1 MREGAAVQLLAGDR
15 LHLQHGPIDIVL
27 RAWGSRTAVA
37 DAYEAVVTRFRTV
50 LDALVAELP
59 ELRKAM
65 SDEPRVE
72 GAVAKRMVT
81 ACAPHRGV
89 FITPMAAVAGAV
101 ADELLAAMTGAAP
114 LRKAF
119 VNDGGDIALH
129 LAKGETMAVGVAADF
144 SRGPVPA
151 LNGQVTLHAADGIG
165 GIATSGSQGR
175 SFSLGIADSVTVL
188 GTDAAGADAA
198 ATLIANAVDLPGHP
212 AIRRTPARALDP
224 DSDLGDR
231 PVTTA
236 VGPLEPDEVAAALAA
251 GRACAEAMRRRG
263 LIHDAA
269 LMLCGRT
276 IVLGRSAAP
285 GGPQPWIVGVR
296 NML

>member
-1 MREGAAVQLLAGDR
+1 MREWAAVQLLAGDR
-15 LHLQHGPIDIVL
+15 LHLQHGPIDVVL
-27 RAWGSRTAVA
+27 RAWGARHAVA
-37 DAYEAVVTRFRTV
+37 DAYDAAAARFRTV
-50 LDALVAELP
+50 LDELVAELS

-65 SDEPRVE
+65 SDGPRVE
-72 GAVAKRMVT
+72 GAVARRMVA

-101 ADELLAAMTGAAP
+101 ADELLGAMTGAAP

-119 VNDGGDIALH
+119 VNDGGDIAIH
-129 LAKGETMAVGVAADF
+129 LAEGETVAVGVAADF
-144 SRGPVPA
+144 SRGPAPA
-151 LNGQVTLHAADGIG
+151 LNGQATLRCADGIG
-165 GIATSGSQGR
+165 GIATSGRQGR

-188 GTDAAGADAA
+188 ARNAAGADAA
-198 ATLIANAVDLPGHP
+198 ATLIANAVDLPAHP

-236 VGPLEPDEVAAALAA
+236 VGSLEPDEVAAALAA
-251 GRACAEAMRRRG
+251 GRACAESMRQHG

-269 LMLCGRT
+269 LMLCGEA
-276 IVLGRSAAP
+276 VLLGRSAAP
-285 GGPQPWIVGVR
+285 
-296 NML
+296 

>member
-15 LHLQHGPIDIVL
+15 LHLQHGPIDVVL
-27 RAWGSRTAVA
+27 RAWGARHDVA
-37 DAYEAVVTRFRTV
+37 DAYDAAAARFRTV
-50 LDALVAELP
+50 LDELVAELS

-65 SDEPRVE
+65 SDGPRVE
-72 GAVAKRMVT
+72 GAVARRMVA

-101 ADELLAAMTGAAP
+101 ADELLGAMTGAAP

-119 VNDGGDIALH
+119 VNDGGDIAIH
-129 LAKGETMAVGVAADF
+129 LAEGETVAVGVAADF

-151 LNGQVTLHAADGIG
+151 LNGQATLCSADAIG
-165 GIATSGSQGR
+165 GIATSGRQGR

-188 GTDAAGADAA
+188 ARDAAGADAA
-198 ATLIANAVDLPGHP
+198 ATLIANAVDLPAHP

-236 VGPLEPDEVAAALAA
+236 VGPLKPDEVVAALAA
-251 GRACAEAMRRRG
+251 GRACAESMRQHG
-263 LIHDAA
+263 LIRDAA
-269 LMLCGRT
+269 LVLHGEA
-276 IVLGRSAAP
+276 IVLGRFPAP
-285 GGPQPWIVGVR
+285 
-296 NML
+296 